1 MRNIFLV
8 LSSMFCCLAGCTA
21 QSDKYT
27 SLDVAEFEKVAANDN
42 IVLLDVRTAMEYREG
57 HLPGAVNADVL
68 RDDFLAQASLLL
80 PKENAVALYCRS
92 GKRSKKAAQILS
104 DNGYKVT
111 ELSTGYNGWTQA
123 GKEVSKQEVDVFT
136 TDNGSLVRIY
146 CIKHGT
152 LRMSVGGKWIYVDPV
167 TDKVPPVTDFSTLP
181 KADLI
186 LLTHEHPDHLDAKAI
201 SQLTK
206 QDTKLITN
214 RKCSDMLGGKGQ
226 VMKNGDSATIG
237 EWNIEAVPAY
247 NTSKGKE
254 QFHPKGR
261 DNGFVLTIDGFRIY
275 IAGDT
280 EDIDEMKDITDI
292 DVAFLP
298 CNQPFTMT
306 PEQVAKAT
314 KTIHPKVLFPYHYGN
329 TDIRQVR
336 TLLKDSRT
344 DVRIRQYQ

>member
-1 MRNIFLV
+1 M
-8 LSSMFCCLAGCTA
+8 
-21 QSDKYT
+21 
-27 SLDVAEFEKVAANDN
+27 
-42 IVLLDVRTAMEYREG
+42 
-57 HLPGAVNADVL
+57 
-68 RDDFLAQASLLL
+68 
-80 PKENAVALYCRS
+80 
-92 GKRSKKAAQILS
+92 
-104 DNGYKVT
+104 T

-214 RKCSDMLGGKGQ
+214 RRCSDMLGGKGQ

-336 TLLKDSRT
+336 TLLKDSST

>member
-1 MRNIFLV
+1 MKNIFLT
-8 LSSMFCCLAGCTA
+8 LASMFCCLAGCTA

-68 RDDFLAQASLLL
+68 RNDFLAQASLLL

-280 EDIDEMKDITDI
+280 EDIDEMKDIADI

-336 TLLKDSRT
+336 TLLKDSST